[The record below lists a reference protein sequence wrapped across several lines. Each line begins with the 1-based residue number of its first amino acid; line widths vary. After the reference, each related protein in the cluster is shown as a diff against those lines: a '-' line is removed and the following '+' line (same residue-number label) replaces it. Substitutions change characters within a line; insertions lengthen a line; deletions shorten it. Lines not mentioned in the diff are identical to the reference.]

1 MYTIWPHIYIV
12 LTLYAKR
19 FDGQSFMN
27 YYQRVAL
34 SLEEF
39 DITFA
44 YQKYY
49 LLYLKYLHDHE
60 DHVN

>member
-1 MYTIWPHIYIV
+1 M

-34 SLEEF
+34 SLKEF
-39 DITFA
+39 EITFA

-49 LLYLKYLHDHE
+49 LLFI
-60 DHVN
+60 